1 MPVIDVQFV
10 GAPTATV
17 PPGLAR
23 RIADAAGAVLGLPAG
38 RVWVRL
44 ALLPPGH
51 YAENGVADADLPRPV
66 FVTVMHADLPAADL
80 LAAQARDLA
89 DAVAAAVPCDPALV
103 HLEYAPPGRG
113 RVAFGGRLMT

>member
-1 MPVIDVQFV
+1 MPVIDVSWV
-10 GAPTATV
+10 GGPTAAV
-17 PPGLAR
+17 PPDLAR
-23 RIADAAGAVLGLPAG
+23 RIADAAGSVLGLPAG

-44 ALLPPGH
+44 ALLPLGH
-51 YAENGVADADLPRPV
+51 YAENGIADADLPRPV

-80 LAAQARDLA
+80 LAAQARALA
-89 DAVAAAVPCDPALV
+89 DALAAAVPCDPALV